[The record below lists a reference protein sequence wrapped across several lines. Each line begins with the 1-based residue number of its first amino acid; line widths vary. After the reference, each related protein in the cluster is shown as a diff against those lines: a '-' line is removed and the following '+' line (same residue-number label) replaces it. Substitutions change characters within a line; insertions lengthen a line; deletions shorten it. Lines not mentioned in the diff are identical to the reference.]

1 MGVQAKG
8 KPTYYWVL
16 GGEENS
22 KDRNGGSLGQL
33 ESGEVEKEI
42 RSNIF
47 QTLNG
52 RELGTQKPRRNR
64 GVRPD

>member
-52 RELGTQKPRRNR
+52 REFRNSETEEEQGR
-64 GVRPD
+64 

>member
-47 QTLNG
+47 QTRNG
-52 RELGTQKPRRNR
+52 REFQNSETQEEQGR
-64 GVRPD
+64 